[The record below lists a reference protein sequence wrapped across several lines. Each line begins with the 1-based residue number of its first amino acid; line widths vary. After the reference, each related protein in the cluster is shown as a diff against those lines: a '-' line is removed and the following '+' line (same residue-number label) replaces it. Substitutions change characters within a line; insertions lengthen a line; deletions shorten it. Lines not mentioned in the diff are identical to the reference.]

1 MIEKIV
7 KYIVAVLFVIGGV
20 FMLGWIL
27 GDNET
32 GTPAGM
38 TFLYLVIEG
47 MFFYHYFRNRNIGT
61 L

>member
-1 MIEKIV
+1 MKNIV
-7 KYIVAVLFVIGGV
+7 KYIVAIMFVLGGIC
-20 FMLGWIL
+20 MLGWIL

-32 GTPAGM
+32 GTPAGI

-47 MFFYHYFRNRNIGT
+47 IFFYHYFRNRNIGT